1 MRLEFLCKFV
11 GVGEREVLPAPGRE
25 PVEEGAGRMGRREF
39 HQHEPAV
46 FPEDAANLREDPLG
60 IFHVMERDD
69 RGDAIER
76 SIGVRDRPCPAFEE
90 LDGGPSSTA
99 VRHFFRVRLE
109 DHDLRTTAC
118 ESLRCGTRTATEIEE
133 PDSGSRSDDF
143 TEDLEV
149 CQSLSDAPPLDGPNA
164 QGHRHPLG
172 IRRLEALLLE
182 AAVGDGEAL
191 RCLPHRDCVRRAV
204 RDVDSRDRHGLLCR
218 NAHFGRSTRRHRS
231 GTHES
236 GQKSLGPASRSAMP
250 KKSQR

>member
-1 MRLEFLCKFV
+1 MVSPGHGWSPGGKGFGALECSSTPFRLGYRVAATKNPRLPCLLETSWNPCASSFCASSSALEN
-11 GVGEREVLPAPGRE
+11 ERCSPRRAANQWKRAPG
-25 PVEEGAGRMGRREF
+25 A
-39 HQHEPAV
+39 
-46 FPEDAANLREDPLG
+46 
-60 IFHVMERDD
+60 
-69 RGDAIER
+69 
-76 SIGVRDRPCPAFEE
+76 

-250 KKSQR
+250 KKSPR

>member
-1 MRLEFLCKFV
+1 MVSPRPWMVSGRKRLRGVGVLVDSVPPRLPSCRDEKSAAALLTRDVVESVRLEFLCKFV

-118 ESLRCGTRTATEIEE
+118 EPLRCGTRTATEIEE

-149 CQSLSDAPPLDGPNA
+149 CQSLSAAPPP
-164 QGHRHPLG
+164 QVP
-172 IRRLEALLLE
+172 
-182 AAVGDGEAL
+182 
-191 RCLPHRDCVRRAV
+191 
-204 RDVDSRDRHGLLCR
+204 
-218 NAHFGRSTRRHRS
+218 
-231 GTHES
+231 
-236 GQKSLGPASRSAMP
+236 MP
-250 KKSQR
+250 QAIVPPPGSD